1 MKTSITNP
9 RLFSSLDRTTQVVLS
24 VGVFGAILALIW
36 LGWVQALSVLLGSL
50 VGAANLW
57 VISRLIP
64 RLMASEGPKATWAVL
79 SALKVGALLAII
91 ALLVSSSF
99 VDLLFLCIGY
109 VSVPLGIVVGQLF
122 PAHQAKEER

>member
-1 MKTSITNP
+1 M
-9 RLFSSLDRTTQVVLS
+9 VLS

-109 VSVPLGIVVGQLF
+109 ISVPLGIVVGQLF